1 MSPMQKEL
9 KKMGIN
15 PSEWDL
21 VLTDEDILDETTIFD
36 ETDEDFEDN

>member
-1 MSPMQKEL
+1 MQKEL

-21 VLTDEDILDETTIFD
+21 VLTDEDILDETTVFD
-36 ETDEDFEDN
+36 EIEDDEDY

>member
-21 VLTDEDILDETTIFD
+21 VLTDEDILDETIIY
-36 ETDEDFEDN
+36 DEDEEE

>member
-1 MSPMQKEL
+1 MQKEL

-21 VLTDEDILDETTIFD
+21 VLTDEDILDETIIY
-36 ETDEDFEDN
+36 DEDEEE

>member
-1 MSPMQKEL
+1 MQKEL

-21 VLTDEDILDETTIFD
+21 VLTDEDILDETTVFD
-36 ETDEDFEDN
+36 EELENEED

>member
-1 MSPMQKEL
+1 MQKEL

-21 VLTDEDILDETTIFD
+21 VLTDEDILDETTVFD
-36 ETDEDFEDN
+36 EELEDEED

>member
-1 MSPMQKEL
+1 MSPLQKEL

-21 VLTDEDILDETTIFD
+21 VLTDEDILDETIIY
-36 ETDEDFEDN
+36 DEDEEE